1 MRAIPTAT
9 SDKPIVKR
17 KARSLPVLA
26 SCSPPL
32 DEATVVVVGVV
43 VVVEVV
49 VGVDPDDVADAE
61 ALHGPVPF
69 ALTAAT

>member
-32 DEATVVVVGVV
+32 DEAAVVV
-43 VVVEVV
+43 VV
-49 VGVDPDDVADAE
+49 VGVDPGDVADAE
-61 ALHGPVPF
+61 VLHGPVPF